1 MLNEKVTVTICG
13 KAYNLRTDNA
23 SSLIRQG
30 EEADRRITEY
40 CREMSLS
47 KDDACVFT
55 VLDLL
60 GDLDSA
66 NAQRDSYAK
75 KNAALVSTAEK
86 GAKALEENKLLASEN
101 ELLAK
106 DSAALAELR
115 REHTELEG
123 KNAQLTETLS
133 EANERAAQNA
143 SAKTELEKSQQT
155 VKSLEEKNAQLT
167 GSLKSAEEKSEAQKK
182 DIAELERQNS
192 DLKKQAAKLVA
203 VTDENK
209 KLTERLDKAANTEE
223 ALRRSEDRVS
233 YLEKECGKL
242 DAANVELNTLKKSLA
257 DEQGKTSDLEKKLA
271 AAEKSAAELSE
282 AKQSLAAEKGRNSDL
297 EKKLAAAEKSAAELS
312 EAKQSLAAEKGR
324 NSDLEKKLAAAE
336 KGSEELSGVKK
347 ALEAEQG
354 KTADLE
360 RRLDVSRRAADD
372 AQNSVSVLEKDIAAL
387 KSENEELSALREKAG
402 MYEELTVKFSQI
414 ENENAALRA
423 GAGSDASEGAA
434 PAQMEELKKQ
444 LSDALAE
451 VKELRKINASLNRQ
465 LNEMLEDGQLT
476 L

>member
-47 KDDACVFT
+47 KDDACVLT

-86 GAKALEENKLLASEN
+86 GAKALEENKQLASEN

-143 SAKTELEKSQQT
+143 SAKAELEKSQQT

-167 GSLKSAEEKSEAQKK
+167 GSLKSAEVKSEAQKK
-182 DIAELERQNS
+182 NIAELERQNS
-192 DLKKQAAKLVA
+192 DLKKQAAKLVTG
-203 VTDENK
+203 TDENK

-257 DEQGKTSDLEKKLA
+257 DE
-271 AAEKSAAELSE
+271 
-282 AKQSLAAEKGRNSDL
+282 
-297 EKKLAAAEKSAAELS
+297 
-312 EAKQSLAAEKGR
+312 
-324 NSDLEKKLAAAE
+324 
-336 KGSEELSGVKK
+336 
-347 ALEAEQG
+347 
-354 KTADLE
+354 
-360 RRLDVSRRAADD
+360 
-372 AQNSVSVLEKDIAAL
+372 
-387 KSENEELSALREKAG
+387 
-402 MYEELTVKFSQI
+402 
-414 ENENAALRA
+414 
-423 GAGSDASEGAA
+423 
-434 PAQMEELKKQ
+434 
-444 LSDALAE
+444 
-451 VKELRKINASLNRQ
+451 
-465 LNEMLEDGQLT
+465 
-476 L
+476 

>member
-47 KDDACVFT
+47 KDDACVLT

-86 GAKALEENKLLASEN
+86 GAKALEENKQLASEN

-143 SAKTELEKSQQT
+143 SAKAELEKSRQT

-182 DIAELERQNS
+182 NIAELERQNS
-192 DLKKQAAKLVA
+192 DLKKQAAKLVT

-223 ALRRSEDRVS
+223 ALRRSEERVS

-242 DAANVELNTLKKSLA
+242 DAANAELNTLKKSIA

-271 AAEKSAAELSE
+271 AAEKNAA
-282 AKQSLAAEKGRNSDL
+282 
-297 EKKLAAAEKSAAELS
+297 
-312 EAKQSLAAEKGR
+312 
-324 NSDLEKKLAAAE
+324 
-336 KGSEELSGVKK
+336 ELSGVKK

-354 KTADLE
+354 KTTDLE
-360 RRLDVSRRAADD
+360 RRLDASRKAADD

>member
-143 SAKTELEKSQQT
+143 SAKAELEKSRQT

-192 DLKKQAAKLVA
+192 DLKKQTAKLVT

-223 ALRRSEDRVS
+223 ALRRSEERVS

-242 DAANVELNTLKKSLA
+242 DAANAELNTMKKSLA

-297 EKKLAAAEKSAAELS
+297 EKKLAA
-312 EAKQSLAAEKGR
+312 EKG
-324 NSDLEKKLAAAE
+324 A
-336 KGSEELSGVKK
+336 EELSGVKK

-360 RRLDVSRRAADD
+360 RRLDASRKAADD

-414 ENENAALRA
+414 ESENAALRA
-423 GAGSDASEGAA
+423 GAGSDASEGAD
-434 PAQMEELKKQ
+434 PAQIEELKKQ
-444 LSDALAE
+444 LSAALAE

>member
-143 SAKTELEKSQQT
+143 SAKAELEKSQQT

-192 DLKKQAAKLVA
+192 DLKKQAAKLVT

-242 DAANVELNTLKKSLA
+242 DAANAELNTLKKSLA

-282 AKQSLAAEKGRNSDL
+282 AKQSLAAEKG
-297 EKKLAAAEKSAAELS
+297 
-312 EAKQSLAAEKGR
+312 
-324 NSDLEKKLAAAE
+324 
-336 KGSEELSGVKK
+336 
-347 ALEAEQG
+347 

-360 RRLDVSRRAADD
+360 RRLDASRRAADD

>member
-133 EANERAAQNA
+133 EANERAEQNA
-143 SAKTELEKSQQT
+143 SAKAELEKSQQT

-192 DLKKQAAKLVA
+192 DLKKQAAKLVT

-242 DAANVELNTLKKSLA
+242 DAANAELNTLKKSLA

-271 AAEKSAAELSE
+271 AAEKSAAELS
-282 AKQSLAAEKGRNSDL
+282 
-297 EKKLAAAEKSAAELS
+297 
-312 EAKQSLAAEKGR
+312 
-324 NSDLEKKLAAAE
+324 
-336 KGSEELSGVKK
+336 GVKK
-347 ALEAEQG
+347 ALEVEQG

-360 RRLDVSRRAADD
+360 RRLDASRKAADD

>member
-86 GAKALEENKLLASEN
+86 GAKALEENKQLASEN

-143 SAKTELEKSQQT
+143 SAKAELEKSQQT

-192 DLKKQAAKLVA
+192 DLKKQAAKLVT

-223 ALRRSEDRVS
+223 ALRRSEERVS

-242 DAANVELNTLKKSLA
+242 DAANAELNTLKKSIA
-257 DEQGKTSDLEKKLA
+257 DEQGK
-271 AAEKSAAELSE
+271 
-282 AKQSLAAEKGRNSDL
+282 NSDL
-297 EKKLAAAEKSAAELS
+297 EKKLAAAEKSVA
-312 EAKQSLAAEKGR
+312 
-324 NSDLEKKLAAAE
+324 
-336 KGSEELSGVKK
+336 ELSGVKK
-347 ALEAEQG
+347 ALEVEQG

>member
-133 EANERAAQNA
+133 EANERAEQNA
-143 SAKTELEKSQQT
+143 SAKAELEKSQQT

-167 GSLKSAEEKSEAQKK
+167 GSLKSAEEISEAQKK

-192 DLKKQAAKLVA
+192 DLKKQAAKLVT

-242 DAANVELNTLKKSLA
+242 DAANAELNTLKKSIA
-257 DEQGKTSDLEKKLA
+257 DEQGKTSDLEKKLAAAEKNAAELSGVKKALEVEQGKTADLEKKLA

-282 AKQSLAAEKGRNSDL
+282 AKQSLAAEKG
-297 EKKLAAAEKSAAELS
+297 
-312 EAKQSLAAEKGR
+312 
-324 NSDLEKKLAAAE
+324 
-336 KGSEELSGVKK
+336 SEELSGVKK

-354 KTADLE
+354 KTTDLE
-360 RRLDVSRRAADD
+360 RRLDASRKAADD

>member
-133 EANERAAQNA
+133 EANERAEQNA
-143 SAKTELEKSQQT
+143 SAKAELEKSQQT

-192 DLKKQAAKLVA
+192 DLKKQAAKLVT

-242 DAANVELNTLKKSLA
+242 DAANAELNTLKKSLA

-271 AAEKSAAELSE
+271 
-282 AKQSLAAEKGRNSDL
+282 
-297 EKKLAAAEKSAAELS
+297 
-312 EAKQSLAAEKGR
+312 AAEKGR

-360 RRLDVSRRAADD
+360 RRLDASRKAADD
-372 AQNSVSVLEKDIAAL
+372 AQNSVSMLEKDIAAL

-414 ENENAALRA
+414 ESENAALRA
-423 GAGSDASEGAA
+423 GAGSDASEGAD

-444 LSDALAE
+444 LSAALAE

>member
-133 EANERAAQNA
+133 EANERAEQNA
-143 SAKTELEKSQQT
+143 SAKAELEKSQQT

-192 DLKKQAAKLVA
+192 DLKKQAAKLVT

-242 DAANVELNTLKKSLA
+242 DAANAELNTLKKSLA

-271 AAEKSAAELSE
+271 AAEKGA
-282 AKQSLAAEKGRNSDL
+282 
-297 EKKLAAAEKSAAELS
+297 
-312 EAKQSLAAEKGR
+312 
-324 NSDLEKKLAAAE
+324 
-336 KGSEELSGVKK
+336 EELSGVKK

>member
-86 GAKALEENKLLASEN
+86 GAKALEENKQLASEN

-133 EANERAAQNA
+133 EANERAEQNA
-143 SAKTELEKSQQT
+143 SAKAELEKSQQT

-192 DLKKQAAKLVA
+192 DLKKQAAKLVT

-242 DAANVELNTLKKSLA
+242 DAANAELNTLKKSLA
-257 DEQGKTSDLEKKLA
+257 DEHGKT
-271 AAEKSAAELSE
+271 
-282 AKQSLAAEKGRNSDL
+282 
-297 EKKLAAAEKSAAELS
+297 
-312 EAKQSLAAEKGR
+312 
-324 NSDLEKKLAAAE
+324 SDLEKKLAAAE

>member
-182 DIAELERQNS
+182 NIAELERQNS
-192 DLKKQAAKLVA
+192 DLKKQAAKLVT

-223 ALRRSEDRVS
+223 ALRRSEERVS

-242 DAANVELNTLKKSLA
+242 DAANAELNTLKKSLA
-257 DEQGKTSDLEKKLA
+257 DEHGKTSDLEKKLA
-271 AAEKSAAELSE
+271 AAEKGA
-282 AKQSLAAEKGRNSDL
+282 
-297 EKKLAAAEKSAAELS
+297 
-312 EAKQSLAAEKGR
+312 
-324 NSDLEKKLAAAE
+324 
-336 KGSEELSGVKK
+336 EELSGVKK

-414 ENENAALRA
+414 ESENAALRA

-434 PAQMEELKKQ
+434 PAKMEELKKQ

>member
-133 EANERAAQNA
+133 EANERAEQNA
-143 SAKTELEKSQQT
+143 SAKAELEKSQQT

-192 DLKKQAAKLVA
+192 DLKKQAAKLVT

-242 DAANVELNTLKKSLA
+242 DAANAELNTLKKSLA

-271 AAEKSAAELSE
+271 AAEKGAA
-282 AKQSLAAEKGRNSDL
+282 
-297 EKKLAAAEKSAAELS
+297 
-312 EAKQSLAAEKGR
+312 
-324 NSDLEKKLAAAE
+324 
-336 KGSEELSGVKK
+336 ELSGVKK

>member
-1 MLNEKVTVTICG
+1 MT
-13 KAYNLRTDNA
+13 
-23 SSLIRQG
+23 
-30 EEADRRITEY
+30 
-40 CREMSLS
+40 
-47 KDDACVFT
+47 
-55 VLDLL
+55 
-60 GDLDSA
+60 
-66 NAQRDSYAK
+66 
-75 KNAALVSTAEK
+75 
-86 GAKALEENKLLASEN
+86 
-101 ELLAK
+101 
-106 DSAALAELR
+106 
-115 REHTELEG
+115 
-123 KNAQLTETLS
+123 
-133 EANERAAQNA
+133 
-143 SAKTELEKSQQT
+143 
-155 VKSLEEKNAQLT
+155 
-167 GSLKSAEEKSEAQKK
+167 
-182 DIAELERQNS
+182 
-192 DLKKQAAKLVA
+192 

-242 DAANVELNTLKKSLA
+242 DAANAELNTLKKSLA
-257 DEQGKTSDLEKKLA
+257 DEQGKTS
-271 AAEKSAAELSE
+271 
-282 AKQSLAAEKGRNSDL
+282 GL

-360 RRLDVSRRAADD
+360 RRLEASRKAADD

-414 ENENAALRA
+414 ESENAALRA

>member
-133 EANERAAQNA
+133 EANERAEQNA
-143 SAKTELEKSQQT
+143 SAKAELEKSQQT

-192 DLKKQAAKLVA
+192 DLKKQAAKLVT

-223 ALRRSEDRVS
+223 ALRRSEERVS

-242 DAANVELNTLKKSLA
+242 DAANAELNTLKKSLA

-271 AAEKSAAELSE
+271 AAEKSAAELS
-282 AKQSLAAEKGRNSDL
+282 D
-297 EKKLAAAEKSAAELS
+297 
-312 EAKQSLAAEKGR
+312 
-324 NSDLEKKLAAAE
+324 
-336 KGSEELSGVKK
+336 VKK

-360 RRLDVSRRAADD
+360 RRLDASRMAADD

-402 MYEELTVKFSQI
+402 MYEKLTVKFSQI
-414 ENENAALRA
+414 ESENAALRA

>member
-133 EANERAAQNA
+133 EANERAEQNA
-143 SAKTELEKSQQT
+143 SAKAELEKSQQT

-192 DLKKQAAKLVA
+192 DLKKQAAKLVT

-242 DAANVELNTLKKSLA
+242 DAANAELNTLKKSLA
-257 DEQGKTSDLEKKLA
+257 DEQGKT
-271 AAEKSAAELSE
+271 
-282 AKQSLAAEKGRNSDL
+282 
-297 EKKLAAAEKSAAELS
+297 
-312 EAKQSLAAEKGR
+312 
-324 NSDLEKKLAAAE
+324 SDLEKKLAAAE

-360 RRLDVSRRAADD
+360 RRLDASRKAADD
-372 AQNSVSVLEKDIAAL
+372 AQNSVSMLEKDIAAL

>member
-86 GAKALEENKLLASEN
+86 GAKALEENKQLASEN

-133 EANERAAQNA
+133 EANERAEQNA
-143 SAKTELEKSQQT
+143 SAKAELEKSQQT

-192 DLKKQAAKLVA
+192 DLKKQAAKLVT

-242 DAANVELNTLKKSLA
+242 DAANAELNTLKKSLA
-257 DEQGKTSDLEKKLA
+257 DEHGKTSDLEKKLA
-271 AAEKSAAELSE
+271 AAEKSAA
-282 AKQSLAAEKGRNSDL
+282 
-297 EKKLAAAEKSAAELS
+297 
-312 EAKQSLAAEKGR
+312 
-324 NSDLEKKLAAAE
+324 
-336 KGSEELSGVKK
+336 ELSGVKK

>member
-47 KDDACVFT
+47 KDDACVLT

-86 GAKALEENKLLASEN
+86 GAKALEENKQLASEN

-143 SAKTELEKSQQT
+143 SAKAELEKSQQT

-192 DLKKQAAKLVA
+192 DLKKQAAKLVT

-242 DAANVELNTLKKSLA
+242 DAANAELNTLKKSLA
-257 DEQGKTSDLEKKLA
+257 
-271 AAEKSAAELSE
+271 
-282 AKQSLAAEKGRNSDL
+282 
-297 EKKLAAAEKSAAELS
+297 
-312 EAKQSLAAEKGR
+312 
-324 NSDLEKKLAAAE
+324 
-336 KGSEELSGVKK
+336 
-347 ALEAEQG
+347 AEQG

-360 RRLDVSRRAADD
+360 RRLDASRKAADD

-414 ENENAALRA
+414 ENENASLRA

>member
-143 SAKTELEKSQQT
+143 SAKAELEKSQQT

-242 DAANVELNTLKKSLA
+242 DAANAELNTLKKSLA

-271 AAEKSAAELSE
+271 AAEKSAA
-282 AKQSLAAEKGRNSDL
+282 
-297 EKKLAAAEKSAAELS
+297 
-312 EAKQSLAAEKGR
+312 
-324 NSDLEKKLAAAE
+324 
-336 KGSEELSGVKK
+336 ELSGVKK

-423 GAGSDASEGAA
+423 GAGSDASEGAD

-444 LSDALAE
+444 LSAALAE

>member
-86 GAKALEENKLLASEN
+86 GAKALEENKQLVSEN

-133 EANERAAQNA
+133 EANERAEQNA
-143 SAKTELEKSQQT
+143 SAKAELEKSQQT

-192 DLKKQAAKLVA
+192 DLKKQAAKLVT

-223 ALRRSEDRVS
+223 ALRRSEERVS

-257 DEQGKTSDLEKKLA
+257 DEQGK
-271 AAEKSAAELSE
+271 
-282 AKQSLAAEKGRNSDL
+282 NSDL
-297 EKKLAAAEKSAAELS
+297 EKKLAAAEKSAA
-312 EAKQSLAAEKGR
+312 
-324 NSDLEKKLAAAE
+324 
-336 KGSEELSGVKK
+336 ELSGVKK

-414 ENENAALRA
+414 ESENAALKA

-434 PAQMEELKKQ
+434 PAKMEELKKQ

>member
-86 GAKALEENKLLASEN
+86 GAKALEENKQLASEN

-143 SAKTELEKSQQT
+143 SAKAELEKSQQT

-192 DLKKQAAKLVA
+192 DLKKQAAKLVT

-242 DAANVELNTLKKSLA
+242 DAANAELNTLKKSLA
-257 DEQGKTSDLEKKLA
+257 DEQGK
-271 AAEKSAAELSE
+271 
-282 AKQSLAAEKGRNSDL
+282 
-297 EKKLAAAEKSAAELS
+297 
-312 EAKQSLAAEKGR
+312 

-336 KGSEELSGVKK
+336 KGAEELSGVKK

-414 ENENAALRA
+414 ESENAALKA

-434 PAQMEELKKQ
+434 PAKMEELKKQ

>member
-86 GAKALEENKLLASEN
+86 GAKALEENKQLASEN

-143 SAKTELEKSQQT
+143 SEKAELEKSQQT
-155 VKSLEEKNAQLT
+155 VRLSL
-167 GSLKSAEEKSEAQKK
+167 
-182 DIAELERQNS
+182 I
-192 DLKKQAAKLVA
+192 
-203 VTDENK
+203 
-209 KLTERLDKAANTEE
+209 
-223 ALRRSEDRVS
+223 
-233 YLEKECGKL
+233 
-242 DAANVELNTLKKSLA
+242 
-257 DEQGKTSDLEKKLA
+257 
-271 AAEKSAAELSE
+271 
-282 AKQSLAAEKGRNSDL
+282 
-297 EKKLAAAEKSAAELS
+297 
-312 EAKQSLAAEKGR
+312 
-324 NSDLEKKLAAAE
+324 
-336 KGSEELSGVKK
+336 
-347 ALEAEQG
+347 
-354 KTADLE
+354 
-360 RRLDVSRRAADD
+360 
-372 AQNSVSVLEKDIAAL
+372 
-387 KSENEELSALREKAG
+387 
-402 MYEELTVKFSQI
+402 
-414 ENENAALRA
+414 
-423 GAGSDASEGAA
+423 
-434 PAQMEELKKQ
+434 
-444 LSDALAE
+444 
-451 VKELRKINASLNRQ
+451 
-465 LNEMLEDGQLT
+465 
-476 L
+476 